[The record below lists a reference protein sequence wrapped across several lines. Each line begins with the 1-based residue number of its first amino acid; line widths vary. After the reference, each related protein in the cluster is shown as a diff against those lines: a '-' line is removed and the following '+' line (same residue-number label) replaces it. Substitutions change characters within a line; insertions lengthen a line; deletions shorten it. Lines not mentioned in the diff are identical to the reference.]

1 MAGGPVSPGTL
12 SWSLVDDTPGDVG
25 GLGGGG
31 GGGGII
37 ALSSVSTGRLGSRLV
52 EGDGRGMSEAEDGS
66 TLTNPLDEGLASSGA
81 TPTRLTVWEWGL
93 RAVAWL
99 AK

>member
-1 MAGGPVSPGTL
+1 MAGPVPPGMI

-37 ALSSVSTGRLGSRLV
+37 ALSSLSTGRLGSLLV
-52 EGDGRGMSEAEDGS
+52 EGDGRGMSEAVDGS

-81 TPTRLTVWEWGL
+81 TPTRLTVWE
-93 RAVAWL
+93 
-99 AK
+99 